1 MRYWYSPLPL
11 HGALISELSAA
22 GLEPWPNDQGSPHG
36 DICLLLYDSPERHI
50 AAATEAEVVFSSAA
64 LAEGYSKLLDCRE
77 ASGQP
82 LLAGWRLER
91 VGCMGIQQ
99 WMTGNGTSGLVGDA
113 EPINPLMASVIL
125 SLLETKPQLLE
136 SYNDLELQAELLGSE
151 ADLTYR
157 QRLHQAIGQADP
169 LQQLLATLHT
179 LMGELQEA
187 RDENEHTRLELHK
200 AEEKQKQIAIDN
212 DRKQQL
218 LDTRTDE
225 LKNLQMDIHALQQE
239 LQPKVNNLE
248 QQLKSREKQLH
259 ESRDDAELTLLKLHQ
274 VQDEL
279 MQLVLADRQN
289 QQLLET
295 RTQELQSLKGII
307 QALQQELL
315 PKVEDL
321 EQQLQNRNRELKDAR
336 EDAAHNHLQLHQV
349 QEELEQLFL
358 ADQKN
363 QQLLGTRNQEL
374 QNLKANIQEM
384 QPKMGNL
391 EQQLQDREREL
402 KYARED
408 AAHNLL
414 QLHQVQEELEQLF
427 LADQKNQQLLGTRNL
442 ELQNLKANIQELQPK
457 MGNLEQQLQDHDHEL
472 KDAREEVEL
481 TQLQL
486 HQVQAELKHLLL
498 VDDQKQYLLDTR
510 AKELQSLEENIQALQ
525 QELQPKLD
533 NLEQQLENRNRELKD
548 VRSNAELN
556 LLQLHQVQEELER
569 YFLQTRAC
577 SQLVEAQT
585 QQLSRA
591 KLLMAKLS
599 TNDFSPHCNMAAV
612 AVEVLSG
619 AEITRQQPSLQ
630 VQALL
635 NTYAGSLERASKLLT
650 RAMRH

>member
-1 MRYWYSPLPL
+1 MRFWFSTLPL

-50 AAATEAEVVFSSAA
+50 AAATEAEVVLSSAA

-77 ASGQP
+77 TSGQP

-99 WMTGNGTSGLVGDA
+99 WMTGNGTSGFVGDA
-113 EPINPLMASVIL
+113 EPITPLMASVIL

-200 AEEKQKQIAIDN
+200 AEEKQKQITIDN

-225 LKNLQMDIHALQQE
+225 LKDLQMDIHALQQE

-279 MQLVLADRQN
+279 AQLVLADHQN

-321 EQQLQNRNRELKDAR
+321 EQQLQNRNCELKDAR
-336 EDAAHNHLQLHQV
+336 EDAAHNLLQLHQV

-374 QNLKANIQEM
+374 QNLKANIQV
-384 QPKMGNL
+384 
-391 EQQLQDREREL
+391 LQ
-402 KYARED
+402 
-408 AAHNLL
+408 
-414 QLHQVQEELEQLF
+414 
-427 LADQKNQQLLGTRNL
+427 
-442 ELQNLKANIQELQPK
+442 QELQPK
-457 MGNLEQQLQDHDHEL
+457 MGNLEQQLQDRDREL

-498 VDDQKQYLLDTR
+498 VDDQKQHLLDTR
-510 AKELQSLEENIQALQ
+510 TKELQSLEENIQALQ

-548 VRSNAELN
+548 ARSNAELN

-569 YFLQTRAC
+569 YFLQTRAG

-591 KLLMAKLS
+591 KLLMAKLEM
-599 TNDFSPHCNMAAV
+599 NDFSPHCNMAAV

-619 AEITRQQPSLQ
+619 AEVTRQQPSLQ